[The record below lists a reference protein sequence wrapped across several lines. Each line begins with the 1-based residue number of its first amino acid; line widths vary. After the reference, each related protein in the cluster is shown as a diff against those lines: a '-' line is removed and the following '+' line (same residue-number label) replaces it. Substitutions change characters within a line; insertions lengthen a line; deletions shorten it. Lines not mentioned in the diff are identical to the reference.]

1 MGGCEEVKDKKCPS
15 TGDGEGDDMK
25 GGMRFLLF
33 LSVLDREG
41 LPLPLSIG
49 DPRRINHVS
58 THEKKQKETNNKIPS
73 LKVLG
78 VLSPFFQE
86 GAKQG
91 SGQRPEVFSPAS
103 YSATSSSIMRAKP
116 AMMPIVGK

>member
-1 MGGCEEVKDKKCPS
+1 M
-15 TGDGEGDDMK
+15 
-25 GGMRFLLF
+25 
-33 LSVLDREG
+33 DRG
-41 LPLPLSIG
+41 KPVIHYS
-49 DPRRINHVS
+49 RRINHVS

>member
-1 MGGCEEVKDKKCPS
+1 M
-15 TGDGEGDDMK
+15 
-25 GGMRFLLF
+25 
-33 LSVLDREG
+33 
-41 LPLPLSIG
+41 PLSIG

-91 SGQRPEVFSPAS
+91 SGAAPRGLFPRVLQRDIQQHHEGKAGDD
-103 YSATSSSIMRAKP
+103 AHRGEIG
-116 AMMPIVGK
+116 VGILVAAAFGNQLVNGNQNHRTGSKSERKGENAAN